1 MASESEKEAILDLL
15 AEEGHT
21 VLEEP
26 RRATRT
32 SSAAVAVVDYVALD
46 YVSDEFKGDKDV
58 MLAAVAQ
65 DGRALYRLS
74 T

>member
-1 MASESEKEAILDLL
+1 MAPESEKEAILDLL
-15 AEEGHT
+15 AEEGRT

-32 SSAAVAVVDYVALD
+32 SSAAVAVDYVALD

>member
-1 MASESEKEAILDLL
+1 MAPESEKEAILDLL

-32 SSAAVAVVDYVALD
+32 SSAAVAVDYVALD

-74 T
+74 A

>member
-1 MASESEKEAILDLL
+1 ML

-32 SSAAVAVVDYVALD
+32 SSAAVAVDYVALD

>member
-1 MASESEKEAILDLL
+1 MAPESEKEAILDLL

-21 VLEEP
+21 ALEEP

-32 SSAAVAVVDYVALD
+32 SSAAVAVDYVALD

>member
-32 SSAAVAVVDYVALD
+32 SSAAVAVDYVALD

-74 T
+74 A

>member
-32 SSAAVAVVDYVALD
+32 SSAAVAVDYVALD

>member
-1 MASESEKEAILDLL
+1 MAPESEKEAILDLL

-32 SSAAVAVVDYVALD
+32 SSAAVAVDYVALD